1 MLTLYW
7 FAMRKRPTPPRRLS
21 KLPGQLPADSKQ
33 PGLLLRWWRN
43 RPARAP
49 LTKCLNLALQ
59 GGGAHGAFTWG
70 VLDALLEN
78 PDLDFEALSGSSAG
92 AMNAVVMAQGWMQG
106 GREGARLALKD
117 FWQEVGKQIPGSMV
131 SMGQGEA
138 IGLSPASK
146 MLAAWAG
153 MFSPGNLNPLDI
165 NPLRD
170 LLKKQVDFESLR
182 KHSPF
187 KLFVGATQ
195 ANTGMLRLFRED
207 ELTVEMLLASACLPK
222 IHNTIEIDG
231 EPYWDGGY
239 AANPAVFPLVHDT
252 ESRDILLVLLAPRE
266 HNITP
271 RSMDEIEERIQE
283 LGFATHFLR
292 EMQMFART
300 VAMVQNSSLPL
311 GSIERRL
318 ASLRF
323 HMIDSD
329 NLEVLQRSETK
340 MLAHGPFLDMLR
352 DQGRSQGALWCKQH
366 ADKVGLRG
374 TVDLA
379 QWLV

>member
-1 MLTLYW
+1 
-7 FAMRKRPTPPRRLS
+7 MRTPSTPPRRLS
-21 KLPGQLPADSKQ
+21 KSLGQHPGASKE

-49 LTKCLNLALQ
+49 SSKCLNLALQ

-70 VLDALLEN
+70 VLDALLEA

-106 GREGARLALKD
+106 GREGARLALAE

-131 SMGQGEA
+131 SKGQGEA
-138 IGLSPASK
+138 IGLTPASK

-170 LLKKQVDFESLR
+170 LLKKQVDFEGLR

-252 ESRDILLVLLAPRE
+252 ESRDILLVLLTPHE
-266 HNITP
+266 HNTTP
-271 RSMDEIEERIQE
+271 RSMDEIDERIQD
-283 LGFATHFLR
+283 LGFTTPFLR
-292 EMQMFART
+292 EMQMFSRT
-300 VAMVQNSSLPL
+300 VAMVQRSALPL
-311 GSIERRL
+311 GNIERRL
-318 ASLRF
+318 AALRF

-340 MLAHGPFLDMLR
+340 MLAHGPFLEMLR
-352 DQGRSQGALWCKQH
+352 DQGRTQGAAWCKQH
-366 ADKVGLRG
+366 ADAVGLRG